1 MLNISG
7 KVAAVWKVV
16 ANVSG
21 NFQRKRVHNF
31 GEAMHNV
38 SAVRVNVTRT
48 NGILRAHI
56 NEIRLYGV
64 DGMSPFPSMEE

>member
-7 KVAAVWKVV
+7 KVDAVWKVV

-31 GEAMHNV
+31 GEVMHNV

-48 NGILRAHI
+48 NGISRAHI